1 VGGGEKTTDIAGTT
15 LALPGTDGYHRKRSP
30 RRRLPVRR
38 VFLFLLLLFPA
49 AAAPLPAAQ
58 KSSGKEVR
66 FGIAVAQKG
75 MWREALFRFQ
85 RAVEI
90 DPDNASAQN
99 NLAVALEQM
108 GEFDRAREHY
118 EKAMDLKPKDLY
130 IQQNYDL
137 FREADDKRNRRERK
151 TRR

>member
-1 VGGGEKTTDIAGTT
+1 
-15 LALPGTDGYHRKRSP
+15 LPGTDGYHRKRSP
-30 RRRLPVRR
+30 RRRLPVKRA
-38 VFLFLLLLFPA
+38 FLLLLFLFPST
-49 AAAPLPAAQ
+49 AAPLPAAT
-58 KSSGKEVR
+58 KSSTKEVR

-108 GEFDRAREHY
+108 GDFDRAREHY
-118 EKAMDLKPKDLY
+118 EKALDLKPKDLY

-137 FREADDKRNRRERK
+137 FREADDKRNRREQR